1 MGLALAGR
9 RVLTTRMRGQAS
21 GLVAL
26 LEEQGAVAIQIP
38 TIELVAPESWCGLDA
53 ALASIRSYD
62 WLLFTSANAV
72 YAYVE
77 RARVLGVMPQAR
89 RVAVIGP
96 ATARAVRESGLA
108 AEVDLMA
115 ERYVAEGLA
124 EALAPHARGASMLLV
139 RAAEARDVLP
149 EALVAAGAEVTI
161 AAAYRTVVPAGSGE
175 LLRELFL
182 ESPPDAITF
191 TSASTVRNMEGLMA
205 EAGVGM
211 PEGVV
216 LASIGP
222 ITSGALREMGM
233 RVTVEAGEATME
245 RLVGAL
251 VEYFGCGEKR
261 FGG

>member
-1 MGLALAGR
+1 MGLPLEGR

-21 GLVAL
+21 ALVAL
-26 LEEQGAVAIQIP
+26 LEAKGAEAIQVP

-53 ALASIRSYD
+53 ALACIRSYD
-62 WLLFTSANAV
+62 WLVFTSANAV

-96 ATARAVRESGLA
+96 GTGRAVRESGLA
-108 AEVDLMA
+108 GEVDLMA

-124 EALAPHARGASMLLV
+124 EALVPHAPGASMLLV

-149 EALVAAGAEVTI
+149 EALAASGAEVTI

-175 LLRELFL
+175 LLRELFRG
-182 ESPPDAITF
+182 SPPDAITF
-191 TSASTVRNMEGLMA
+191 TSASTVRNLEALMV
-205 EAGVGM
+205 EAGVGI

-222 ITSGALREMGM
+222 ITSGALREVGWAA
-233 RVTVEAGEATME
+233 TVEAREATMWG
-245 RLVGAL
+245 LVGAL
-251 VEYFGCGEKR
+251 VRHFGE
-261 FGG
+261 F

>member
-1 MGLALAGR
+1 MW
-9 RVLTTRMRGQAS
+9 S
-21 GLVAL
+21 GLGCW
-26 LEEQGAVAIQIP
+26 E
-38 TIELVAPESWCGLDA
+38 
-53 ALASIRSYD
+53 
-62 WLLFTSANAV
+62 
-72 YAYVE
+72 
-77 RARVLGVMPQAR
+77 VMPQAR

-233 RVTVEAGEATME
+233 RVT
-245 RLVGAL
+245 
-251 VEYFGCGEKR
+251 
-261 FGG
+261 GGSG